1 MSLRGL
7 NSSPVVDGNYVYIS
21 HGEDNIDTSELGLGR
36 IQCIDATG
44 TGDVTETHSVWRVDG
59 IKSGYA
65 GLLVK
70 DGILYVVED
79 IGNLIAF
86 DAKTGETLWTYNIGT
101 VGKGSPVWADGK
113 LYVMEVNGR
122 IHTLK
127 PSREKCEELSL
138 VELKATTSEGMDEIY
153 ASPAIS
159 DGRIFFVTRDRTI
172 CVGDE
177 SVEAASDPI
186 PPLPDE
192 SPVGDKVALLQMR
205 PYEVEVQAGES
216 VEFKLMAY
224 DANGRLIEE
233 SSPTLEADAGLT
245 GTTVDGSTLQT
256 DADGGDRGGKVTA
269 KVGDLSASA
278 RVRVFPA
285 LPWMW
290 DFEGFG
296 DSQVPSTWIRAFK
309 KINPD
314 TVDESR
320 VMRASPGKGKPGH
333 FVLFG
338 PSAMS
343 GYTIQADV
351 RMSEEKRRLP
361 NLGLL
366 NQRYCFVL
374 KGNTSKISLQTWQAH
389 LRLDSEKRFRLDP
402 DVWYTMKLKV
412 TETDDGA
419 LVQGKVWERG
429 EDEPAEWSSEVTDP
443 HANTQGSPGIYVYNL
458 ANSYFDNI
466 VVSKD

>member
-1 MSLRGL
+1 
-7 NSSPVVDGNYVYIS
+7 
-21 HGEDNIDTSELGLGR
+21 
-36 IQCIDATG
+36 
-44 TGDVTETHSVWRVDG
+44 
-59 IKSGYA
+59 
-65 GLLVK
+65 
-70 DGILYVVED
+70 
-79 IGNLIAF
+79 
-86 DAKTGETLWTYNIGT
+86 
-101 VGKGSPVWADGK
+101 
-113 LYVMEVNGR
+113 
-122 IHTLK
+122 
-127 PSREKCEELSL
+127 
-138 VELKATTSEGMDEIY
+138 
-153 ASPAIS
+153 
-159 DGRIFFVTRDRTI
+159 
-172 CVGDE
+172 
-177 SVEAASDPI
+177 
-186 PPLPDE
+186 
-192 SPVGDKVALLQMR
+192 
-205 PYEVEVQAGES
+205 
-216 VEFKLMAY
+216 
-224 DANGRLIEE
+224 
-233 SSPTLEADAGLT
+233 
-245 GTTVDGSTLQT
+245 
-256 DADGGDRGGKVTA
+256 GGDRGGKVTA

-338 PSAMS
+338 PSTMS

-429 EDEPAEWSSEVTDP
+429 EDEPAEWSIEVTDP
-443 HANTQGSPGIYVYNL
+443 HANTEGSPGIYVYNL